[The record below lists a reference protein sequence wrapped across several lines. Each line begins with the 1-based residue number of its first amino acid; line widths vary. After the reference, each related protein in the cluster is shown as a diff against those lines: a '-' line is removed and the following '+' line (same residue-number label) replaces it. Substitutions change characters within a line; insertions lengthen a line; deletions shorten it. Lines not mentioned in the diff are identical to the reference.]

1 MSGKRKAA
9 GYSRLIL
16 LVLALLLPTASLILL
31 GGLWLWQQ
39 GYVVHWAIAALVVVA
54 SLYYLQS
61 RLIAR
66 LAPAPEAP
74 APQEAAEAA
83 ASPNWTER
91 QTAAWDDAMALAS
104 TVKPERLSSR
114 DAVLGLGLETIET
127 VARRLHPERKDPLLQ
142 FTVPEALMVIERT
155 STGLRDFVAKS
166 FPLGDR
172 ITVAQLMWVY
182 RWRGALQLAEK
193 GYDLW
198 RIVRLF
204 NPVSAATSELR
215 ERFSRQIVDIGREHV
230 ARRLARAYVREVGR
244 AAIDLYGGSLRAT
257 AAELEQRV
265 TARSQRDLAAA
276 EARGAEPLRILLA
289 GQTGAGK
296 SSLLNALAATVEAE
310 VDVLPATA
318 RITAY
323 KLTHEGL
330 PAALLIDT
338 PGLADQKS
346 IDVLVE
352 RAAEADMV
360 LWVSSATRAAR
371 EIDRRALAA
380 IRERFTA
387 EPNRRRPPMLLVLT
401 HIDAL
406 RPFNEW
412 DPPYDLA
419 RASSAK
425 AQSILGAMQAAAAD
439 LGFAADEIIPV
450 RVDIA
455 VAPYNIDALWAKII
469 ELVPE
474 AQRARLLRTLADIRN
489 ASAWATLWSQAAN
502 AGRVIKG
509 NFLSRSPP

>member
-1 MSGKRKAA
+1 MSKQR
-9 GYSRLIL
+9 RLPKYTRTVL
-16 LVLALLLPTASLILL
+16 LVLALLLPTASLVPL
-31 GGLWLWQQ
+31 GGLWLWQH
-39 GYVVHWAIAALVVVA
+39 GYVVHWAVAALIVVTV
-54 SLYYLQS
+54 LYYLEK
-61 RLIAR
+61 RLIAG
-66 LAPAPEAP
+66 PASAESA
-74 APQEAAEAA
+74 AAMTDAAEAA
-83 ASPNWTER
+83 RDPNWTER
-91 QTAAWDDAMALAS
+91 QAAAWDDVAALAS
-104 TVKPERLSSR
+104 TVQPERLSSR

-155 STGLRDFVAKS
+155 GAGLRDFVAKN

-193 GYDLW
+193 GFDLW

-215 ERFSRQIVDIGREHV
+215 ERFTRQIYEIGREQIG
-230 ARRLARAYVREVGR
+230 RRLARAYVREVGR
-244 AAIDLYGGSLRAT
+244 AAIDLYGGSLRASAT
-257 AAELEQRV
+257 ELSRHV
-265 TARSQRDLAAA
+265 TASSGRDLAAA
-276 EARGAEPLRILLA
+276 EAREAEPLRILLA

-310 VDVLPATA
+310 VSVVPATA
-318 RITAY
+318 RVTAH

-330 PAALLIDT
+330 PAALLIDS

-346 IDVLVE
+346 IDALVE
-352 RAAEADMV
+352 SAAEADMV
-360 LWVSSATRAAR
+360 LWVSSAARAAR
-371 EIDRRALAA
+371 DIDKRALTA
-380 IRERFTA
+380 IRARFAA
-387 EPNRRRPPMLLVLT
+387 ETNRRRPPILLVLT
-401 HIDAL
+401 HVDAL

-419 RASSAK
+419 AASGAK
-425 AQSILGAMQAAAAD
+425 AQSIRGAMQAAGEE

-455 VAPYNIDALWAKII
+455 VATYNIDTLWAKII
-469 ELVPE
+469 EQVPE

-509 NFLSRSPP
+509 NFLTRNPP

>member
-1 MSGKRKAA
+1 MSRR
-9 GYSRLIL
+9 SRLPGTARAVL
-16 LVLALLLPTASLILL
+16 LILALLLPTASLVVL
-31 GGLWLWQQ
+31 GALWLWQH
-39 GYVVHWAIAALVVVA
+39 GLVVPWAVAALVVVTG
-54 SLYYLQS
+54 LYYLQK
-61 RLIAR
+61 RLISG
-66 LAPAPEAP
+66 PAA
-74 APQEAAEAA
+74 AAESPAELADAA

-91 QTAAWDDAMALAS
+91 QAAAWDDVAALAANVS
-104 TVKPERLSSR
+104 PDRLSSR
-114 DAVLGLGLETIET
+114 DAVLALGLETIET

-142 FTVPEALMVIERT
+142 FTVPEALAVIERA
-155 STGLRDFVAKS
+155 SNGLRDFVAKS
-166 FPLGDR
+166 LPLGDR
-172 ITVAQLMWVY
+172 ITVAQIMWVY

-215 ERFSRQIVDIGREHV
+215 ERFTRQIYDIGREHI

-257 AAELEQRV
+257 AAELQERV
-265 TARSQRDLAAA
+265 TASSQRDLAGA
-276 EARGAEPLRILLA
+276 EAREAEPLRILLA

-310 VDVLPATA
+310 VSIVPATA
-318 RITAY
+318 RVTAY
-323 KLTHEGL
+323 KLTREGL
-330 PAALLIDT
+330 PAALLIDS
-338 PGLADQKS
+338 PGIADQGS
-346 IDVLVE
+346 VDVVAN
-352 RAAEADMV
+352 AALGADMV
-360 LWVSSATRAAR
+360 LWVSSAARAAR

-380 IRERFTA
+380 VRARFAA
-387 EPNRRRPPMLLVLT
+387 EPNRHRPPMLLALT
-401 HIDAL
+401 HVDTL

-412 DPPYDLA
+412 DPPYDLTEA
-419 RASSAK
+419 ASAK
-425 AQSILGAMQAAAAD
+425 AQSIRGAMQAAGDD
-439 LGFAADEIIPV
+439 LGFQAGEIVPV

-489 ASAWATLWSQAAN
+489 ASAWTTLWSQAAN

-509 NFLSRSPP
+509 NFLTRSPPP